1 MLRMSM
7 ALTGHDARKWEN
19 AGRNFEKSAGSDNSC
34 RAMRRPS
41 VNGTPSARHR
51 QANCGP
57 TSAANRAC
65 LTLYLGAIR
74 QDTLKCDFI
83 PNLGRPPAGDR
94 SASELAKSPALRP
107 LPAELSFE
115 AALKELESI
124 VARMETGELALEDSI
139 EAYKR
144 GVLLVRAAQE
154 RLEVAEQ
161 QVRILDEGVLKPL
174 LPDAEER

>member
-1 MLRMSM
+1 M
-7 ALTGHDARKWEN
+7 
-19 AGRNFEKSAGSDNSC
+19 
-34 RAMRRPS
+34 
-41 VNGTPSARHR
+41 
-51 QANCGP
+51 
-57 TSAANRAC
+57 
-65 LTLYLGAIR
+65 
-74 QDTLKCDFI
+74 
-83 PNLGRPPAGDR
+83 
-94 SASELAKSPALRP
+94 AKSPALRP

-161 QVRILDEGVLKPL
+161 QVRILDDGVLKPL
-174 LPDAEER
+174 LPDGEER

>member
-1 MLRMSM
+1 M
-7 ALTGHDARKWEN
+7 
-19 AGRNFEKSAGSDNSC
+19 
-34 RAMRRPS
+34 
-41 VNGTPSARHR
+41 
-51 QANCGP
+51 
-57 TSAANRAC
+57 
-65 LTLYLGAIR
+65 
-74 QDTLKCDFI
+74 
-83 PNLGRPPAGDR
+83 
-94 SASELAKSPALRP
+94 RP

-115 AALKELESI
+115 AALTELETI

-174 LPDAEER
+174 LPDGEER

>member
-1 MLRMSM
+1 M
-7 ALTGHDARKWEN
+7 
-19 AGRNFEKSAGSDNSC
+19 
-34 RAMRRPS
+34 
-41 VNGTPSARHR
+41 
-51 QANCGP
+51 
-57 TSAANRAC
+57 
-65 LTLYLGAIR
+65 
-74 QDTLKCDFI
+74 
-83 PNLGRPPAGDR
+83 
-94 SASELAKSPALRP
+94 AKSPALRP

-115 AALKELESI
+115 AALTELETI

-174 LPDAEER
+174 LPDGEER